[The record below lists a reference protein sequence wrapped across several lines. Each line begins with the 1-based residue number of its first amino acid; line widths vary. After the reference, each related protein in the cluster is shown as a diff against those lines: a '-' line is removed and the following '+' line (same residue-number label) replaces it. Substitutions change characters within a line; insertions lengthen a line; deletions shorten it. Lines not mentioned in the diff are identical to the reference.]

1 MPDHFP
7 NADQPLSSRP
17 NPAPKPATKSATG
30 WQAQRKAAA
39 RGRGHLTKNR
49 PWLRL
54 LNDADQVEGFEYHNP
69 RLSIFYPQEGL

>member
-1 MPDHFP
+1 MPEAP
-7 NADQPLSSRP
+7 KPPSRP
-17 NPAPKPATKSATG
+17 NAAAKPATG
-30 WQAQRKAAA
+30 WQTQRKAPA

-54 LNDADQVEGFEYHNP
+54 LNDADQADGFEYHNP